1 MAVSAGGLPMLIN
14 ASRVGRNA
22 MSDRTFLDK
31 SWDAQRKVEKKIG
44 SIGKGR
50 YARVLRMA
58 RKPEPEEFKQTSNI
72 VLVGIAIIGGIGFAI
87 FLLLTWFQRAL
98 GI

>member
-1 MAVSAGGLPMLIN
+1 
-14 ASRVGRNA
+14 
-22 MSDRTFLDK
+22 MSNRTFLDR
-31 SWDAQRKVEKKIG
+31 SWDAQRKMEKRIN

-72 VLVGIAIIGGIGFAI
+72 VLVGIAVIGGIGFAI
-87 FLLLTWFQRAL
+87 FLLMDWIQGLL
-98 GI
+98 GV

>member
-1 MAVSAGGLPMLIN
+1 
-14 ASRVGRNA
+14 
-22 MSDRTFLDK
+22 MSERTFLDR
-31 SWDAQRKVEKKIG
+31 SWAAQRKVEKKIN

-72 VLVGIAIIGGIGFAI
+72 VLVGIAVIGGIGFVI
-87 FLLLTWFQRAL
+87 FLFMDWLQGVIGL
-98 GI
+98 